1 MLRIISHLET
11 LLLDHNC
18 VIVPKLG
25 GFVLQEQGFD
35 YIGQTHTFSTTSKC
49 ISFNKSLQHND
60 GLLTESYMKMYAI
73 SFDEAKSMIEADV
86 KEINHAIVENGN
98 VDLSSLGVLKLED
111 GIINFYPSEDQYSF
125 CADTYGLENICLPT
139 LNELLNIPEET
150 PEQDTIYI
158 PIKRKAFKWV
168 AAAAAIVAIAV
179 TISIPTLDSLGLKT
193 NYASIIPKQTIK
205 ALNDINTHNTYAG
218 INDELSTLIDKI
230 AEPEEMSST
239 AITDSTFTDFVVID
253 EETTSLDNA
262 TSSEEE
268 VSIEEDTDQ
277 KQAKT
282 ATPPAI
288 QQKEELKNKA
298 VKDTTK
304 AVATTRPN
312 EKKGVMINMTPSKT
326 KEFYIVVGSF
336 PNKTQALQLYDKFS
350 AAKIQT
356 LGIIERDGKYRIYAN
371 KFQNRESA
379 DKYLLDLKKKPE
391 FKDAWVFATK

>member
-35 YIGQTHTFSTTSKC
+35 YIGQTHTFSTTSKS

-73 SFDEAKSMIEADV
+73 SFEEAKSMIEADI
-86 KEINHAIVENGN
+86 KEINHAIVENGS
-98 VDLSSLGVLKLED
+98 VDLSTLGVLKLEN
-111 GIINFYPSEDQYSF
+111 GITNFYPSEDEYSF
-125 CADTYGLENICLPT
+125 SADTYGLENICLPT
-139 LNELLNIPEET
+139 LNELLNIPEEA

-168 AAAAAIVAIAV
+168 AAAAAIIAIAV

-205 ALNDINTHNTYAG
+205 ALNDIHTHNSYTG
-218 INDELSTLIDKI
+218 INEDISTLIDKI
-230 AEPEEMSST
+230 AEPEDIYNTTSN
-239 AITDSTFTDFVVID
+239 DSTSIDFAAT
-253 EETTSLDNA
+253 EEISSLDN
-262 TSSEEE
+262 TTLLLEEI
-268 VSIEEDTDQ
+268 SIEEDINQ
-277 KQAKT
+277 KQAKVIT
-282 ATPPAI
+282 SPA
-288 QQKEELKNKA
+288 KDAKSLV

-304 AVATTRPN
+304 VVATTPPN

-326 KEFYIVVGSF
+326 KEYYIVVGSF

-371 KFQNRESA
+371 KFENRENA
-379 DKYLLDLKKKPE
+379 DKYLLDLKKNPD

>member
-35 YIGQTHTFSTTSKC
+35 YMGQAHTFSTTSKC

-86 KEINHAIVENGN
+86 KEINHAIVENNN

-139 LNELLNIPEET
+139 LNTLLNIPEET

-168 AAAAAIVAIAV
+168 AAAAAIIAIAV
-179 TISIPTLDSLGLKT
+179 TVSIPTLDSLGLKT

-205 ALNDINTHNTYAG
+205 ALNDIHTHNSYAG
-218 INDELSTLIDKI
+218 INDEISTLIDKI
-230 AEPEEMSST
+230 AEPEEMFST
-239 AITDSTFTDFVVID
+239 AIADSTSTDFVVID
-253 EETTSLDNA
+253 EDTTSLDNT
-262 TSSEEE
+262 TSSPEASLEE
-268 VSIEEDTDQ
+268 VTDQ
-277 KQAKT
+277 KQDKT
-282 ATPPAI
+282 ATPPAV
-288 QQKEELKNKA
+288 QQ
-298 VKDTTK
+298 
-304 AVATTRPN
+304 N

-350 AAKIQT
+350 TAKIQT

-391 FKDAWVFATK
+391 FKDVWVFATK